1 MFNDINQHAQE
12 IYVIDGIV
20 RWKSSKRVP
29 FNDMLVKLHKN
40 GNILKKEV
48 TKSNL
53 VREKEQSTFLAKY
66 CKNYKGPSQEERFE
80 ARAAF
85 GSDVELVNVITGH
98 KWST

>member
-40 GNILKKEV
+40 GNILNIV
-48 TKSNL
+48 
-53 VREKEQSTFLAKY
+53 
-66 CKNYKGPSQEERFE
+66 
-80 ARAAF
+80 
-85 GSDVELVNVITGH
+85 
-98 KWST
+98 